1 MQKLHI
7 MQEINYKMNTMEKH
21 MTILKK
27 QTLYFQKYFCPNMS
41 RKNFQTENTYGMKL
55 RKSKKVKIHNLQEI
69 YSLNCQEN

>member
-1 MQKLHI
+1 

-27 QTLYFQKYFCPNMS
+27 KTLYSQKYFCRNIS
-41 RKNFQTENTYGMKL
+41 RKSFQTENTYGMKL

-69 YSLNCQEN
+69 CSLHFQEN

>member
-1 MQKLHI
+1 
-7 MQEINYKMNTMEKH
+7 MQEISYKMNTMEKH

-27 QTLYFQKYFCPNMS
+27 QTLYSQKYSCRNIFQKSFPI
-41 RKNFQTENTYGMKL
+41 ENTYGMKL